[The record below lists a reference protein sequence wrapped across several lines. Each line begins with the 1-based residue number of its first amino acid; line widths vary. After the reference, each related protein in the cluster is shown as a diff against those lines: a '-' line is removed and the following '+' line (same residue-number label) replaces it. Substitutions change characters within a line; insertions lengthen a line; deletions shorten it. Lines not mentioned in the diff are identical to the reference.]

1 MIPLDI
7 IGWNK
12 FVWLKTALQTIKA
25 KGTRWMNMI
34 FAWVT
39 RTFKFLCVFIQFQ
52 NYFSLATR
60 IFCTK
65 ISRIKFNKWRNF
77 WVVYR
82 LFSDELLY
90 SEMRLSYLSI
100 SFGIGIYFI
109 IWFEKCF
116 EMETKHLLVEP
127 FSWLRNPKNIFWGFF
142 WLAGKILRLSIVW
155 TVEDDP

>member
-1 MIPLDI
+1 MFRLSYSYIE
-7 IGWNK
+7 
-12 FVWLKTALQTIKA
+12 
-25 KGTRWMNMI
+25 I
-34 FAWVT
+34 F
-39 RTFKFLCVFIQFQ
+39 FISILFQ
-52 NYFSLATR
+52 NYTGMPPR
-60 IFCTK
+60 ILCIYESRTIYLNF
-65 ISRIKFNKWRNF
+65 ISDEIF

-116 EMETKHLLVEP
+116 EMETKHLLVEL

-155 TVEDDP
+155 TVEDDPYNMICRTW

>member
-1 MIPLDI
+1 MIGCFGWLLPDIFLKLMI
-7 IGWNK
+7 IGGIIW
-12 FVWLKTALQTIKA
+12 
-25 KGTRWMNMI
+25 
-34 FAWVT
+34 
-39 RTFKFLCVFIQFQ
+39 
-52 NYFSLATR
+52 FSLEFLVHWNPFSYLFGLKIVTVWRCLFSAHATLEQNFISDE
-60 IFCTK
+60 IFG
-65 ISRIKFNKWRNF
+65 
-77 WVVYR
+77 VVYR

-116 EMETKHLLVEP
+116 EMETKHLLVEL
-127 FSWLRNPKNIFWGFF
+127 FSWLQNPKNIFWGFF